1 MPSPTWRASFLPTW
15 QAPRNLG
22 RMKNLLATVIGAC
35 VAMVLTSGVVALA
48 TAQSDTARVEV
59 DAPVRQIDDE
69 SVPTDEAYAI
79 GDDEIDER
87 ISALID
93 KQYQAV
99 VSTAAEAHRTL

>member
-1 MPSPTWRASFLPTW
+1 
-15 QAPRNLG
+15 
-22 RMKNLLATVIGAC
+22 MKNLLATVAGAC

-48 TAQSDTARVEV
+48 TARSDTASVEV
-59 DAPVRQIDDE
+59 DATVRPIDDE

-79 GDDEIDER
+79 SDDEIDDR

-99 VSTAAEAHRTL
+99 VAERDAHTTL